1 MKLRV
6 GAALFGLGVLLLVFA
21 AGLPFYV
28 APAVTKLPYDLE
40 PTTSIA
46 EAKDARF
53 LKITANGSSVS
64 IDVPTATLRSNVE
77 VIPQPDDTKDRLPK
91 ELKGDAVIWDVYQTV
106 RRIDSEEVVSQY
118 STELALYRRSGAAA
132 PWKDQWLNET
142 GAQETPV
149 GNVKYAG
156 QVYKFPFGTG
166 KRDYQV
172 FDRDLKRAVPAR
184 FTGTETIKGVEAYRF
199 EQRIENEVLATPES
213 SLKTLLGK
221 FSPGATSGQIVY
233 SNTRTLW
240 VDPVTGSYVNV
251 REQQRKE
258 LRPDTGA
265 PTVLLDAD
273 FNYTAETVSKSVA
286 TVKDNRFKIGLISF
300 WGPIGAAVLGL
311 IALVAGAWLV
321 TRAGTA
327 AAAARHRAEPA
338 VAEPAVA
345 APVPAAAPAA
355 DPTPTRV
362 DQEPVR
368 DDAETVEQPRTEPAG
383 GPLSDEIPPASTN
396 WKGDESSVPAQRPAA
411 ADEAEKR

>member
-40 PTTSIA
+40 PTTSVA
-46 EAKDARF
+46 EAKNARF
-53 LKITANGSSVS
+53 LKITATGSSVS
-64 IDVPTATLRSNVE
+64 IEVPQADLVSSVE

-91 ELKGDAVIWDVYQTV
+91 DLKGDAVIWDVYQTV
-106 RRIDSEEVVSQY
+106 RRTDNQDVVSQY
-118 STELALYRRSGAAA
+118 STELALDRISGAAA
-132 PWKDQWLNET
+132 SWKEQWLNET
-142 GAQETPV
+142 GADGTPV
-149 GNVKYAG
+149 GNVKYSG
-156 QVYKFPFGTG
+156 QIYKFPFGTD

-172 FDRDLKRAVPAR
+172 FDRDLKRALPAK
-184 FTGTETIKGVEAYRF
+184 FVGTEKVKGIEAYRF

-213 SLKTLLGK
+213 SIQTLVGK
-221 FSPGATSGQIVY
+221 FAPGATSGQVVY
-233 SNTRTLW
+233 SNIRTLW

-251 REQQRKE
+251 REQQHKE
-258 LRPDTGA
+258 LRPNTGT

-273 FNYTAETVSKSVA
+273 FNYTDDTVSRSVE

-300 WGPIGAAVLGL
+300 WGPIVAGVLGL
-311 IALVAGAWLV
+311 IAVVFGVWLV
-321 TRAGTA
+321 TRPEGGT
-327 AAAARHRAEPA
+327 ARHRADPA
-338 VAEPAVA
+338 V
-345 APVPAAAPAA
+345 A

-368 DDAETVEQPRTEPAG
+368 DPDTVEQPRPQPVG

-396 WKGDESSVPAQRPAA
+396 WKSEDPTVPTQRPAPG
-411 ADEAEKR
+411 EVEQR